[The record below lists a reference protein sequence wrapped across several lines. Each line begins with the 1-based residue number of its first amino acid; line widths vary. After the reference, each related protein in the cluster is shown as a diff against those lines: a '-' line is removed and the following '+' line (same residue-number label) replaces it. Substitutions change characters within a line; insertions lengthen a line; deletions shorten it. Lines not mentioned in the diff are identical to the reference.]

1 MCKLISTSEKKKKK
15 KHRWGNKWLNIPSK
29 FSQVRR
35 KPPPPPSHHHKKM
48 HSLNQSRHSV
58 RKCDNHANKTFQFN
72 KRILT
77 ILNMQWDRELLSFC
91 LVSAYVRL
99 AVKRKRKDITQEV
112 MSQNYIMQKSS
123 QNKNKFSLNSVQL
136 MRPHFIIRY
145 SIKIVY
151 TMLLLNVPNTL

>member
-1 MCKLISTSEKKKKK
+1 M
-15 KHRWGNKWLNIPSK
+15 GNKWLNIPTK

-35 KPPPPPSHHHKKM
+35 KPPPPPSHHHKKT
-48 HSLNQSRHSV
+48 HSLNQSCHSI

-112 MSQNYIMQKSS
+112 MSQNYITQKSS

-136 MRPHFIIRY
+136 MRPHFIIRD